1 MVTSQQDEL
10 ERMRDDQEMAEESH
24 QSTREQL
31 KKTESRLLEAVEERQ
46 VAEMRK
52 REIEVEYR
60 ALKKTNVKV

>member
-10 ERMRDDQEMAEESH
+10 ERMRDDQEMAEDSH
-24 QSTREQL
+24 QSTREQSRSCI
-31 KKTESRLLEAVEERQ
+31 SRLLEANEERQ

-60 ALKKTNVKV
+60 ALKSNVKV